1 MELRK
6 RMEAVDTMLEEA
18 MQHIKLLE
26 STIALQWGLWEGSA
40 ARRALQR
47 EEYVALQAKRA
58 SWEQVHQG
66 LTTARNGLARLEL
79 LEPPPRLVAI
89 AVGE

>member
-18 MQHIKLLE
+18 MQYVKLLE

-47 EEYVALQAKRA
+47 QEYVALQAKRA
-58 SWEQVHQG
+58 AWEQVQQG
-66 LTTARNGLARLEL
+66 LTMTRNGFVKLEL
-79 LEPPPRLVAI
+79 LEPPPRLVA
-89 AVGE
+89 AGAAR